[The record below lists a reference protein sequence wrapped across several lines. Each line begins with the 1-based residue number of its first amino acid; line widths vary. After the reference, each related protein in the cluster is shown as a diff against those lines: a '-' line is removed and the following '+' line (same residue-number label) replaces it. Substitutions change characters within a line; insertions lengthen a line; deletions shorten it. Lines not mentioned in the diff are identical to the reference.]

1 MDAFLS
7 FHAPG
12 FWGVLALLTGMV
24 VFGLRPLVPHPARAP
39 LVHAYWVLLPFC
51 ALVLG
56 GVSPR
61 WMGLFYMDWE
71 TSLRLGSSYLLVIA
85 ALAATARLFWG
96 PAGEGAAPAP
106 LRSVVSLAAAV
117 GTVGAEEFFWGF
129 LRSLLTELLLR
140 QGMEASAYWA
150 LWLAALLA
158 LPALWL
164 VRTKPSPTITANSA
178 SEITIRWRRSRI
190 TNPYSFF
197 QSTSWEE
204 RWGPAGSAGSGSTLL
219 CSKFCSLCL

>member
-61 WMGLFYMDWE
+61 WMGLFYIDWE

-158 LPALWL
+158 LPALWIVQPTASQRAVKAVVL
-164 VRTKPSPTITANSA
+164 VISTVLFLYTRNFWLCWGMHALLWLWLGGGTSSWPMK
-178 SEITIRWRRSRI
+178 RR
-190 TNPYSFF
+190 
-197 QSTSWEE
+197 
-204 RWGPAGSAGSGSTLL
+204 
-219 CSKFCSLCL
+219 